1 MIEQL
6 EIELELMKSKYN
18 QLMEKVSAQSTE
30 IAVMNNRLYGL
41 HSTLTFLLYTKTA
54 ITRNK

>member
-30 IAVMNNRLYGL
+30 IAVMNNQQDAAQTVILQ
-41 HSTLTFLLYTKTA
+41 A
-54 ITRNK
+54 